1 MGKRWEERIGL
12 TRGKMTL
19 RQPQIGSSKNYQS
32 NSSIGLP
39 QKGLG
44 VYGSSV
50 TKGRKETQS
59 KAINFYLFS

>member
-1 MGKRWEERIGL
+1 
-12 TRGKMTL
+12 MTL

-32 NSSIGLP
+32 NASIGLP